1 MDSAGAKSVYSD
13 DMQELTM
20 GKEQIT
26 NSIAGHKACLS
37 NPSKQTNN
45 TPLPHLYC
53 AHGLT
58 GIP

>member
-37 NPSKQTNN
+37 NPSTRAASS
-45 TPLPHLYC
+45 PSPYLRE
-53 AHGLT
+53 GLT
-58 GIP
+58 VFP

>member
-37 NPSKQTNN
+37 NPSEQAN
-45 TPLPHLYC
+45 
-53 AHGLT
+53 
-58 GIP
+58 